1 MDEFELI
8 ERYFRP
14 LSRPDDGTELGIGDD
29 CAIIHGRENVQLIVT
44 TDTHVEGVHFPLRAD
59 PAQVGYRACA
69 TSLSDIVA
77 MGGAARWASLALTLP
92 TVDEQWL
99 AGFAQ
104 GTKNALNLNKTS
116 LIGGDTTQ
124 GPLTI
129 TWNIIG
135 EVPSGCTMRRE
146 GARSGDDIY
155 VTGTL
160 GAAAAA
166 VEFSILTKIACND
179 AEQALLTRYW
189 EPEPQFAFG
198 QALRAL
204 ATSCVDIS
212 DGLLADLGHIT
223 RASGCGAIVELSRL
237 PITESLID
245 VAGIDRARLLA
256 AAGGDDY
263 ELCFT
268 LPSECEMKLKQAAS
282 NYGVAVTRVGRIV
295 SGADVRLIDEA
306 GTRVSLGDKGYRHF
320 R

>member
-1 MDEFELI
+1 
-8 ERYFRP
+8 
-14 LSRPDDGTELGIGDD
+14 
-29 CAIIHGRENVQLIVT
+29 
-44 TDTHVEGVHFPLRAD
+44 
-59 PAQVGYRACA
+59 
-69 TSLSDIVA
+69 
-77 MGGAARWASLALTLP
+77 
-92 TVDEQWL
+92 L

-104 GTKNALNLNKTS
+104 GTKIALNLNKTS
-116 LIGGDTTQ
+116 LIGGDTTH

-135 EVPSGCTMRRE
+135 EVPRGCTMRRD
-146 GARSGDDIY
+146 GARPGDDIY

-160 GAAAAA
+160 GSAAAA
-166 VEFSILTKIACND
+166 VEFSILIKIACND
-179 AEQALLTRYW
+179 SEKELLRRYW

-198 QALRAL
+198 QALRML

-223 RASGCGAIVELSRL
+223 RTSGCGAIVELAKL

-245 VAGIDRARLLA
+245 VAGVDAARLLA
-256 AAGGDDY
+256 ATGGDDY

-268 LPSECEMKLKQAAS
+268 LPPECEMKLKQAAS
-282 NYGVAVTRVGRIV
+282 IYGVVVSRVGRIV